1 VSGKDLPG
9 KFPFVTSKNP
19 AKGGEALAYIKV
31 LLLCLF
37 YGGASAIQIPGM
49 IARKEWRDL
58 IAYSAFMFFSF
69 AVALLMLLDIPVP
82 NPTDLIIRLVGGF
95 ALRFMEAQSLSP

>member
-1 VSGKDLPG
+1 M
-9 KFPFVTSKNP
+9 
-19 AKGGEALAYIKV
+19 AYIKV

-58 IAYSAFMFFSF
+58 IAYSVFMFFSF